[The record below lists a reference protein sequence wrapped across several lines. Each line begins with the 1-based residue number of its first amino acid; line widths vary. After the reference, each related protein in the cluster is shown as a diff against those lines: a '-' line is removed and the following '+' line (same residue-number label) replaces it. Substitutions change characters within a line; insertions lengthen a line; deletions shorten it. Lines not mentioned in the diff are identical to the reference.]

1 MVTLIPSVAQALGTL
16 YQFERVL
23 SGIQLLAGQGNSI
36 RQIARVLAIPEGTL
50 RRTFINQERAPSQ
63 ASLDRVYNRFQELGT
78 IIRVPGANTTT
89 YIPIAPGAAAIE
101 NISRMTPGQD
111 LRIIFTVPP
120 EDPLAEIY
128 TRGYRTLGKLRVP
141 YDETLADKVTEAGYD
156 PNLIAKIVILN

>member
-1 MVTLIPSVAQALGTL
+1 MVTPQSIAASLNPL
-16 YQFERVL
+16 YQLERVL
-23 SGIQLLAGQGNSI
+23 SGIQLLANQGNSL

-101 NISRMTPGQD
+101 NISRITPGQD
-111 LRIIFTVPP
+111 LRIVFTVPP
-120 EDPLAEIY
+120 EDPLAAVY
-128 TRGYRTLGKLRVP
+128 TRGFRTLGKLRVP

>member
-50 RRTFINQERAPSQ
+50 RRTFINQERAPSA
-63 ASLDRVYNRFQELGT
+63 ASVSRVYNRFQELGT
-78 IIRVPGANTTT
+78 IIKVPGANTTT
-89 YIPIAPGAAAIE
+89 YIPVAPGAAAIQ
-101 NISRMTPGQD
+101 NISNITPGQD

-120 EDPLAEIY
+120 EDPLAAVY

-141 YDETLADKVTEAGYD
+141 YDETLADKVTQAGYD
-156 PNLIAKIVILN
+156 PNLIAKIVIVN